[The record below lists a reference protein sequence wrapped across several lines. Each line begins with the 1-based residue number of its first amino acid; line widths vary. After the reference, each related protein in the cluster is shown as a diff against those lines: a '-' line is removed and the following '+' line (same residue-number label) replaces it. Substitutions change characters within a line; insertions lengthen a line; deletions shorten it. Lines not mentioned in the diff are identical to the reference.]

1 MHSKSGF
8 ERWCSIF
15 FVIGATC
22 LGSWWFVGAYFEAD
36 VTGSIV
42 FHADDGSCTAVS
54 RQIGVHCFGD
64 YSATAERALSKNPW
78 GTDHLAP
85 YLAGGYVLP
94 RIVSGFGQLFES
106 PILGLVL
113 YVLLAI
119 ASLSAPWLWLMVKK
133 DSLLGLGPSFLLM
146 GPVSLP
152 ALMALDRGNNIAF
165 VVPAILLFVVGSL
178 DNKTSHTVLG
188 IVLATFFKPQYI
200 LLVAALVALRRW
212 RQVLVSICIIVIS
225 QSLAYLFW
233 PASIPHGVLKSIE
246 LISRY
251 DNYANISDPYPPQVS
266 IARGLYFLGNNLF
279 GLKSED
285 PISNLIQ
292 SRAGYALLIFLI
304 GVCFLRRNR
313 LPVQFIVFG
322 TVAAVSLAPGTAWA
336 YYSVFV
342 LPMIAVKLARDA
354 NNQPFYTTMPRQLD
368 LVLIAAMAATLFHFP
383 LSLNYIESS
392 QQTVTTSAALV
403 PIFWL
408 VYIFTGLTIRNRVNI
423 D

>member
-1 MHSKSGF
+1 
-8 ERWCSIF
+8 
-15 FVIGATC
+15 
-22 LGSWWFVGAYFEAD
+22 
-36 VTGSIV
+36 
-42 FHADDGSCTAVS
+42 
-54 RQIGVHCFGD
+54 
-64 YSATAERALSKNPW
+64 
-78 GTDHLAP
+78 
-85 YLAGGYVLP
+85 
-94 RIVSGFGQLFES
+94 
-106 PILGLVL
+106 
-113 YVLLAI
+113 
-119 ASLSAPWLWLMVKK
+119 
-133 DSLLGLGPSFLLM
+133 
-146 GPVSLP
+146 
-152 ALMALDRGNNIAF
+152 
-165 VVPAILLFVVGSL
+165 
-178 DNKTSHTVLG
+178 
-188 IVLATFFKPQYI
+188 
-200 LLVAALVALRRW
+200 
-212 RQVLVSICIIVIS
+212 
-225 QSLAYLFW
+225 
-233 PASIPHGVLKSIE
+233 VLKSIE